1 MKFTVNGIEYEA
13 IEKNGERTNYCY
25 KTENGKKTRISRS
38 VFDEAEAEYIEQSNA
53 KIDEEETTD
62 AVTET
67 VDNLKPTEKSKLPK
81 GFKIEPNWDG
91 DTTTYLLYKDGKCL
105 SGHWRYEDAVAA
117 AIEAVPTEKPEKPK
131 KRKSK
136 DIAHESN
143 GVTLTAKQVNF
154 ICHLPDTCFW
164 DNGLDSEIWTDVL
177 CDDIGGE
184 FEGKPMTVGAM
195 ISTLCEKGLG
205 VRCRQ
210 KVNNRMSTSFK
221 LTELGK
227 KIATELG
234 VE

>member
-1 MKFTVNGIEYEA
+1 MKFTVNNIAYEA
-13 IEKNGERTNYCY
+13 IEKNDTFTGYFY
-25 KTENGKKTRISRS
+25 KTENGKKTRISCAAFVKAR
-38 VFDEAEAEYIEQSNA
+38 EEHTAQQNA
-53 KIDEEETTD
+53 KTTVEVEITD
-62 AVTET
+62 
-67 VDNLKPTEKSKLPK
+67 DPK
-81 GFKIEPNWDG
+81 T
-91 DTTTYLLYKDGKCL
+91 DTANAYKDEPIPAK
-105 SGHWRYEDAVAA
+105 
-117 AIEAVPTEKPEKPK
+117 TKPAKMKKP
-131 KRKSK
+131 RKSK

-143 GVTLTAKQVNF
+143 DVTLTVKQVDF
-154 ICHLPDTCFW
+154 MRHLPDTCFW

-177 CDDIGGE
+177 CDDIGGQ
-184 FEGKPMTVGAM
+184 FQGKPMTVGAM